1 MNIASQL
8 FITAADVKKPQ
19 NWWQYSKK
27 ECNRKFSYLFSP
39 RSHIW
44 IAGCNVLSFY
54 LDVVTGWVYHLGYCL
69 LLQLRSTT
77 RQIATN
83 CRPNSRPNSRD
94 NQINLDISPSS
105 PTPSTLT
112 RTDT

>member
-1 MNIASQL
+1 MS
-8 FITAADVKKPQ
+8 
-19 NWWQYSKK
+19 
-27 ECNRKFSYLFSP
+27 
-39 RSHIW
+39 RSHRIDDNTPRKNVTENSL
-44 IAGCNVLSFY
+44 IFFLPGRIFESAGCNVLSFY

-112 RTDT
+112 R